1 MLQAVSYDKDGNEK
15 EKVELDSRLFGQPS
29 DPVVIHQYIKAYL
42 ANQRQ
47 GTAKKKNR
55 SEVRGGGAK
64 PWRQKGTG
72 RARAGSNTS
81 PLWVGGGRSFAPVQR
96 DYHMEIPK
104 KMKRK
109 ALLSALS
116 TLASEGRVRILEE
129 MNLEAPRTKTIAGL
143 FDRMGIGRM
152 KILFLSEGKDE
163 NLSKSCRNLN
173 NLVFK
178 RACLVNPYDL
188 LSCDFLVMT
197 TRAAESL
204 TEVFAA

>member
-1 MLQAVSYDKDGNEK
+1 
-15 EKVELDSRLFGQPS
+15 
-29 DPVVIHQYIKAYL
+29 
-42 ANQRQ
+42 
-47 GTAKKKNR
+47 
-55 SEVRGGGAK
+55 
-64 PWRQKGTG
+64 
-72 RARAGSNTS
+72 
-81 PLWVGGGRSFAPVQR
+81 
-96 DYHMEIPK
+96 
-104 KMKRK
+104 MKRK